1 MNPRYTRTAIGLH
14 WLVALGLIGTF
25 ALGLYMPDLPLSPFK
40 LKLFSWHKWAGV
52 TLFFLVL
59 LRLGWRLSHP
69 APPLP
74 ATVSA
79 LLRLASHAMHGA
91 MYLLMIV
98 IPLSGW
104 LMSSAMGFQTAWF
117 GVLPL
122 PDLVP
127 RDAALGDRLRDLH
140 AVLNWILLGLVI
152 VHTGAALKH
161 HFIDR
166 DDVLTRILPLRHKV

>member
-1 MNPRYTRTAIGLH
+1 MNQRYTRTAIYLH

-25 ALGLYMPDLPLSPFK
+25 ALGFYMPDLPLSPTK

-59 LRLGWRLSHP
+59 VRLGWRLIHP

-74 ATVSA
+74 STVSRMM
-79 LLRLASHAMHGA
+79 RLASHAMHWS
-91 MYLLMIV
+91 MYALMIA

-104 LMSSAMGFQTAWF
+104 LMSSAKGFQTAWF

-122 PDLVP
+122 PDLLP
-127 RDAALGDRLRDLH
+127 KDAALGDRLKNLH
-140 AVLNWILLGLVI
+140 EMLNLILLGLVI
-152 VHTGAALKH
+152 VHTCAALKH

-166 DDVLTRILPLRHKV
+166 DDVLTRILPLKYRG

>member
-1 MNPRYTRTAIGLH
+1 MNLRYTRTAIWLH

-25 ALGLYMPDLPLSPFK
+25 ALGLYMPDLPLSPTK

-59 LRLGWRLSHP
+59 IRLGWRLSHRVP
-69 APPLP
+69 ALPSTMPP
-74 ATVSA
+74 VM
-79 LLRLASHAMHGA
+79 RFVSHAMHWL
-91 MYLLMIV
+91 MYALMFA

-104 LMSSAMGFQTAWF
+104 LMSSAKGFQTVWF

-122 PDLVP
+122 PDLLAK
-127 RDAALGDRLRDLH
+127 DTALGERLTELH
-140 AVLNWILLGLVI
+140 EVLSFVLLGLVI
-152 VHTGAALKH
+152 VHTVAALKH

-166 DDVLTRILPLRHKV
+166 DDVLTRILPLKSKG